1 MDCKNVLVV
10 GGCGFLGSA
19 IVEKLYLNNNLTVLD
34 YSDYLVSPLSKK
46 KIDINRITL
55 IKADAGKS
63 DTYDTLELEFD
74 YIINAAAYLGIK
86 SVTSNSIYTMC
97 NNVDV
102 TRCLLNFCTKQHH
115 LVKYVEFSSSEIY
128 GINTNDSDENAP
140 AIIENANGARWC
152 YAAAK
157 NYSEHL
163 TFAYSREKDVPTIII
178 RPFNI
183 FGEHRSKDN
192 VISQF
197 AMAFLNNEPV
207 IISGNG
213 SQLRDWCYIDDFVDF
228 FILMIE
234 SDYINEV
241 LNVGNPDN
249 RVSVLELANIMQR
262 IFKSESEIY
271 ITNSKEPDVYIRK
284 ASIEKSKSL
293 LGFQPQISLEDGLK
307 KIYKYLV
314 ECEEE
319 RIC

>member
-1 MDCKNVLVV
+1 MDNKNILVV

-19 IVEKLYLNNNLTVLD
+19 IVEKLYLNNNLTILD
-34 YSDYLVSPLSKK
+34 YSDYLASPLGKK
-46 KIDINRITL
+46 KIDINKIIL
-55 IKADAGKS
+55 IKTDAGNINS
-63 DTYDTLELEFD
+63 YDALDLEFD

-86 SVTSNSIYTMC
+86 SVASNSIYTMC

-115 LVKYVEFSSSEIY
+115 LVKYIEFSSSEIY
-128 GINTNDSDENAP
+128 GVNANDSDENAP
-140 AIIENANGARWC
+140 AIIENAKGARWC

-163 TFAYSREKDVPTIII
+163 TFAYSREKNVPTIII

-183 FGEHRSKDN
+183 FGEHRSTDN
-192 VISQF
+192 VISKF

-213 SQLRDWCYIDDFVDF
+213 LQLRDWCYIDDFVDF
-228 FILMIE
+228 FTLVIE
-234 SDYINEV
+234 SGYVNEV

-249 RVSVLELANIMQR
+249 RVSVLELANIMRR

-271 ITNSKEPDVYIRK
+271 ITNSKEPDVYVRK

-293 LGFQPQISLEDGLK
+293 LGFQPQISLEDGLS
-307 KIYKYLV
+307 KIYKYFV
-314 ECEEE
+314 EGEV
-319 RIC
+319 